1 MLYRSCS
8 YGFCQSGHRHASLHA
23 IMACGTG
30 MKLSPN
36 AVREIW
42 RPPYEAHFVIIQAAS
57 GCTWKKC
64 RFCCLY
70 KDECFRMSP
79 MEEPEEDL
87 EEIKSCQP

>member
-1 MLYRSCS
+1 
-8 YGFCQSGHRHASLHA
+8 
-23 IMACGTG
+23 MACGTG